1 MLKYFLF
8 ILLIS
13 FNSLS
18 AMDKKPYHHVYENG
32 KLVGFRN
39 LPADV
44 PSWGKK
50 KWPWSKWSKLKNHPK
65 SVLGSF

>member
-18 AMDKKPYHHVYENG
+18 AMDKKIPYHHVYENG

-50 KWPWSKWSKLKNHPK
+50 SG
-65 SVLGSF
+65 LGLNGQN

>member
-8 ILLIS
+8 ILLISFNSFIS

-50 KWPWSKWSKLKNHPK
+50 KC
-65 SVLGSF
+65 LGLNGQN